1 MIRLLEVRHRP
12 SEFWRSVVSAI
23 SPRRSAGV
31 ARCSICE
38 LPVSLETAKTDE
50 YGRAIHEE
58 CYASK
63 MGFECSRKPRL
74 RLMAWR
80 KRGSDSAGRDRSHA
94 SRRR

>member
-1 MIRLLEVRHRP
+1 MNDPLARGP
-12 SEFWRSVVSAI
+12 ASSGVSFGGQ
-23 SPRRSAGV
+23 SFGDQSLGGQAGV

-63 MGFECSRKPRL
+63 MGL
-74 RLMAWR
+74 NAA
-80 KRGSDSAGRDRSHA
+80 GSPSAA
-94 SRRR
+94 